1 MIKLIQG
8 RKRKKVEE
16 SLVKATV
23 VMGPHALMSTHRV
36 LCSKHSPSMD
46 LEEDGQ
52 SNSCELWG
60 LPWTGCV
67 SYTLPRGFM
76 RALQGQVK
84 WFLIKKKNSCAHC
97 KS

>member
-23 VMGPHALMSTHRV
+23 VMGPHALMSTHGV
-36 LCSKHSPSMD
+36 LCSKHPPSMD
-46 LEEDGQ
+46 PEEDGQ

-60 LPWTGCV
+60 LLRTGWV
-67 SYTLPRGFM
+67 SYTLPCGFM

-84 WFLIKKKNSCAHC
+84 WFLIKKK
-97 KS
+97 K